1 MLVSHKHKFIT
12 ISIPKT
18 GTKSLR
24 ASLCTKD
31 EHRDGKSN
39 DSVIDIVGRYKDK
52 TFTQHSSFLECK
64 KYMEDINQDINSY
77 FIFTVVRNPWDRYV
91 SYMLYNNESLEK
103 TIKTRYPQSHYILNN
118 DSLAVDQLAEFSNLQ
133 EEVNIFCDK
142 VNINRVTLPHLN
154 KSKREDYKTYYTED
168 LIELVREKESKIIDL
183 MGYTYDE

>member
-1 MLVSHKHKFIT
+1 MLVSHSHKFIT

-31 EHRDGKSN
+31 EHVDGKSN

-52 TFTQHSSFLECK
+52 TFTQHSSFLQCK

-91 SYMLYNNESLEK
+91 SYMFYNNESLEK
-103 TIKTRYPQSHYILNN
+103 AIRTHHPQSYYILDNN
-118 DSLAVDQLAEFSNLQ
+118 SLAVDQLAEFSNLQ
-133 EEVNIFCDK
+133 EEVDIFCDK
-142 VNINRVTLPHLN
+142 VNINRVILPHLN
-154 KSKREDYKTYYTED
+154 RSKREDYKTYYTDD
-168 LIELVREKESKIIDL
+168 LVDLVREKESKIIDL
-183 MGYTYDE
+183 MGYTYD

>member
-1 MLVSHKHKFIT
+1 MLVSHKYKFIT

-31 EHRDGKSN
+31 EHVDGRSN
-39 DSVIDIVGRYKDK
+39 NSVIDIVGRHKDK
-52 TFTQHSSFLECK
+52 TFTQHSSFLQCK
-64 KYMEDINQDINSY
+64 KYMKDIKCDINSY
-77 FIFTVVRNPWDRYV
+77 FIFAVARNPWDRYV

-103 TIKTRYPQSHYILNN
+103 AIRTHHPQSYYILNN
-118 DSLAVDQLAEFSNLQ
+118 DLLAVDQLAEFSNLQ
-133 EEVNIFCDK
+133 EEVDIFCDK

-154 KSKREDYKTYYTED
+154 KSKREDYKTYYTDD

-183 MGYTYDE
+183 MGYTYD